1 MARETQEIIDTM
13 DAEQA
18 LHPTLA
24 DLNSPSQTAIY
35 TLWKYIVAM
44 ASRIL
49 EILWDKKKSEYE
61 AILATGVTPSIYWL
75 RQKAF
80 EFQYDALTPQIVQL
94 VNMQAVYVPIDIT
107 KRIITRAA
115 TNSSAGLATLFLA
128 KNDPP
133 EKLTAPELSSIQ
145 GYFTSA
151 GDGTTQ
157 AVGVGF
163 AGQSIYC
170 VSLDPDLL
178 YLEATIYYNGQ
189 YAGTIVNDT
198 ITAIEAYISDLGLYP
213 IMKTV
218 DLVDVIQSVK
228 GFSDIDIVN
237 LSCRD
242 AATAWLS
249 GTDLVLASATL
260 ATSYTTSSGY
270 MIGET
275 TATYTLLDKL
285 TFTAV

>member
-35 TLWKYIVAM
+35 TLWKYITAM

-49 EILWDKKKSEYE
+49 EVLWDKKKAEFE

-94 VNMQAVYVPIDIT
+94 VNMQAVYVPIDTT

-151 GDGTTQ
+151 GDGITQ
-157 AVGVGF
+157 AAGVGF
-163 AGQSIYC
+163 AGQSINC

-198 ITAIEAYISDLGLYP
+198 ITAIKAYISDLGLYP

>member
-1 MARETQEIIDTM
+1 MARTTQEIIDTM

-35 TLWKYIVAM
+35 KLWKYITAM
-44 ASRIL
+44 TYRIL
-49 EILWDKKKSEYE
+49 EQLWDKKKAEFE

-80 EFQYDALTPQIVQL
+80 EFQYDATTPQIVQL
-94 VNMQAVYVPIDIT
+94 VNMQATYVPIDIT

-115 TNSSAGLATLFLA
+115 AKPTPGLATLFLA

-198 ITAIEAYISDLGLYP
+198 IAAITAYISDLGLYP

-228 GFSDIDIVN
+228 GFSDINIAN

-249 GTDLVLASATL
+249 GTDLVLAGATV

-275 TATYTLLDKL
+275 TATYTLIDKL

>member
-1 MARETQEIIDTM
+1 MARTTQEIIDTM
-13 DAEQA
+13 GAEQA

-49 EILWDKKKSEYE
+49 EILWDKKKAEFE

-94 VNMQAVYVPIDIT
+94 VNTQATYVPIDIT

-198 ITAIEAYISDLGLYP
+198 NTAIEAYISDLGLYP

>member
-1 MARETQEIIDTM
+1 MARTTQEIIDTM
-13 DAEQA
+13 GAEQA

-49 EILWDKKKSEYE
+49 EILWDKKKAEFE

-94 VNMQAVYVPIDIT
+94 VNTQATYVPIDIT